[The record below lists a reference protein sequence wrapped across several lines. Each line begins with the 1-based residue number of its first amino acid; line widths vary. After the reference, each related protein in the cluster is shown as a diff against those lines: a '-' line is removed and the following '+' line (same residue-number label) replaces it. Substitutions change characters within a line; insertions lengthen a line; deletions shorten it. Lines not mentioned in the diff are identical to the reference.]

1 MPRAREDS
9 EVEIT
14 SCKREDSEVEI
25 TPRKREDSEVEI
37 MLKRNIT
44 SFTLI
49 AILCFFIFFTRRY
62 CVYSLDAI
70 ILLFLI
76 AGGYEMFGAL
86 KKAGNNPLLVPLI
99 LFGVFVYP
107 LFFFLREAGILVALI
122 ISAMTLLGQ
131 FTFCRHYTLADAG
144 ATFMTL
150 LYPMTFV
157 AMFFSINNYAGNL
170 LGILMILVVSLFAD
184 TFALFIGLMFGKH
197 KLCPEISPKK
207 TIEGAIGGFLGAFIG
222 AAALLLLFDV
232 FRVFDA
238 TPNIGI
244 THLSENIGI
253 SIGLYAALAVII
265 ATASEIGDLVA
276 SRIKRAAGIKDYGKV
291 FPGHGGVMDRLDS
304 LIFTMPAVYVFF
316 LIFNVAM

>member
-1 MPRAREDS
+1 
-9 EVEIT
+9 
-14 SCKREDSEVEI
+14 
-25 TPRKREDSEVEI
+25 
-37 MLKRNIT
+37 
-44 SFTLI
+44 
-49 AILCFFIFFTRRY
+49 
-62 CVYSLDAI
+62 
-70 ILLFLI
+70 
-76 AGGYEMFGAL
+76 MFGAL
-86 KKAGNNPLLVPLI
+86 KKAGNNPLFVPII
-99 LFGVFVYP
+99 LFGVSVYP

-122 ISAMTLLGQ
+122 IATMALLGQ
-131 FTFCRHYTLADAG
+131 FTFCRRYTLADAG

-157 AMFFSINNYAGNL
+157 AMFFSVNNYAGNL

-184 TFALFIGLMFGKH
+184 TFALFVGLLFGKR

-207 TIEGAIGGFLGAFIG
+207 TIEGAIGGYLGAVIG

-232 FRVFDA
+232 FRVFDS

-265 ATASEIGDLVA
+265 ATASEIGDLAA
-276 SRIKRAAGIKDYGKV
+276 SRIKRAAGIKDYGKI

-316 LIFNVAM
+316 LIFNAAV